1 MASTSAIGSA
11 ELGVRAKGN
20 PARSNGLRYLAIAL
34 MLAAIAGGVM
44 LALFGE
50 PSLALVKLGA
60 LQAKSIA
67 WAIPAI
73 AVFAVLFTYNY
84 PRVGATIASIAAVV
98 ALLTFPGGGYS
109 GPPPA
114 EPIAQLEGLTGSM
127 GLATFLLLAILA
139 TLAATWVLSSLGVL
153 TAKATTWSYATIAMV
168 GAASILAMHMLG
180 GAPAGVWTAG
190 VPYLLTVGHNL
201 LIVAIALA
209 LLAGAAVAL
218 YSIAANGDDVRL
230 ANVRNGETVKPDWI
244 TRFGAAKVA
253 SIPLFLVVLGV
264 FIGGTIWTIVFSF
277 TGSTGFPLMNDW
289 VGWDQYERLLF
300 RTPRW
305 SISVKNLAIYGVF
318 SLTFSFLIGFLLA
331 VFMDQKI
338 RFESAFRTI
347 YLYPFALSFIVTGH
361 VWAWIM
367 NPNLG
372 LQKAVRAM
380 GWTNFEFTWLGD
392 RNMVIY
398 ALVIAGLWQGTGLIM
413 ALMLAGLRGI
423 DEEIWKAARVDGIP
437 KWRTY
442 ISIVI
447 PMMRPVLITTL
458 VISASGVVRVY
469 DLVVA
474 LTAGGPG
481 LFSEVPAKYVYDKMF
496 GGGLAQGLAASTV
509 MLLTVGIIIIP
520 WAIIEFGGKRRA

>member
-1 MASTSAIGSA
+1 VAIV
-11 ELGVRAKGN
+11 LMLIGVAG
-20 PARSNGLRYLAIAL
+20 GIAL
-34 MLAAIAGGVM
+34 GLWGQ
-44 LALFGE
+44 
-50 PSLALVKLGA
+50 PSLPLIKLGA
-60 LQAKSIA
+60 LQAASIA
-67 WAIPAI
+67 WAIPVI
-73 AVFAVLFTYNY
+73 ATIAVLFTFNY
-84 PRVGATIASIAAVV
+84 PRVGAVV
-98 ALLTFPGGGYS
+98 AFIATVVAILTYLGWGYG
-109 GPPPA
+109 GPPPSETPEA
-114 EPIAQLEGLTGSM
+114 ILAVRDSM
-127 GLATFLLLAILA
+127 GIATFLIVAAVLAV
-139 TLAATWVLSSLGVL
+139 AATFVLSRFGVLSSR
-153 TAKATTWSYATIAMV
+153 ATTGYYGAIAIIV
-168 GAASILAMHMLG
+168 VLSVIGLHTLG
-180 GAPAGVWTAG
+180 GAPASVWGTG
-190 VPYLLTVGHNL
+190 VPYVLTSGLNL
-201 LIVAIALA
+201 LILAIAA
-209 LLAGAAVAL
+209 LLAAGSAISL
-218 YSIAANGDDVRL
+218 YSVVAAGDDVRL

-244 TRFGAAKVA
+244 TRFGAAKIA

-305 SISVKNLAIYGVF
+305 SISVKNLAVYGVF
-318 SLTFSFLIGFLLA
+318 SLGFSFLIGFLLA

-372 LQKAVRAM
+372 LQKAMRAL

-392 RNMVIY
+392 RDMVIY

>member
-11 ELGVRAKGN
+11 EVTVRGN
-20 PARSNGLRYLAIAL
+20 PARSSGLRYLAIAL

-44 LALFGE
+44 LALSGE
-50 PSLALVKLGA
+50 PSPAILKLGA

-67 WAIPAI
+67 WAIPGI
-73 AVFAVLFTYNY
+73 AAFAVLFTLNY
-84 PRVGATIASIAAVV
+84 PRVGATISFIGAIVAMLTFLGAGYSGPAPAEPVLQLEGLAAGSVNLATFLLVATIAAVV
-98 ALLTFPGGGYS
+98 A
-109 GPPPA
+109 
-114 EPIAQLEGLTGSM
+114 
-127 GLATFLLLAILA
+127 
-139 TLAATWVLSSLGVL
+139 TWVLSVLGVL
-153 TAKATTWSYATIAMV
+153 NAKVTTWFYLAIAAV
-168 GAASILAMHMLG
+168 VAASILAMHTLG
-180 GAPAGVWTAG
+180 GAPGGVWTSG
-190 VPYLLTVGHNL
+190 VPYLLGDGHNP
-201 LIVAIALA
+201 LIVAIVAALV
-209 LLAGAAVAL
+209 AGSAVAL

-277 TGSTGFPLMNDW
+277 TGSTGFPLTDNW

-380 GWTNFEFTWLGD
+380 GWTDFEFGWLGD

-496 GGGLAQGLAASTV
+496 SGGLGQGLAASTI

-520 WAIIEFGGKRRA
+520 WAIIEFGGKRR

>member
-11 ELGVRAKGN
+11 DVSASARGN
-20 PARSNGLRYLAIAL
+20 PARGTTVRYVAIAL

-44 LALFGE
+44 VALWAE
-50 PSLALVKLGA
+50 PSLGLIKLGA
-60 LQAKSIA
+60 LQARSIA
-67 WAIPAI
+67 WAIPLVS
-73 AVFAVLFTYNY
+73 VFAVLFTFNY
-84 PRVGATIASIAAVV
+84 PRVGATVAFIGSVI
-98 ALLTFPGGGYS
+98 ALLTFQAGGY
-109 GPPPA
+109 GGAPPA
-114 EPIAQLEGLTGSM
+114 ETPPELVGLTGSM
-127 GLATFLLLAILA
+127 NLATFLLLAAIVA
-139 TLAATWVLSSLGVL
+139 IV
-153 TAKATTWSYATIAMV
+153 ATIALSRLGLLRARV
-168 GAASILAMHMLG
+168 TTGFYITIAVVFALSVLGLHTLGA
-180 GAPAGVWTAG
+180 APAGVWTTG
-190 VPYLLTVGHNL
+190 VPYVLTDGHNPL
-201 LIVAIALA
+201 
-209 LLAGAAVAL
+209 LLAIIAALIAGSIVAL
-218 YSIAANGDDVRL
+218 YSISAAGDDVRI
-230 ANVRNGETVKPDWI
+230 ANVRNGETVRPDWI
-244 TRFGAAKVA
+244 TRFGAAKIA

-277 TGSTGFPLMNDW
+277 TGSTGFPLTDSW

-318 SLTFSFLIGFLLA
+318 SLTFSFLVGFLLA

-361 VWAWIM
+361 VWGWIM

-413 ALMLAGLRGI
+413 ALMLAGLRGV

-437 KWRTY
+437 KWRSY

-458 VISASGVVRVY
+458 VIAASGVVRVY

-496 GGGLAQGLAASTV
+496 GGALAQGLAASTI

-520 WAIIEFGGKRRA
+520 WAIIEFGGKRR

>member
-1 MASTSAIGSA
+1 MASSAIGST
-11 ELGVRAKGN
+11 EVDVRHN
-20 PARSNGLRYLAIAL
+20 PARGSMLRLVAI
-34 MLAAIAGGVM
+34 V
-44 LALFGE
+44 LALGAVAAGVAIGLWGE
-50 PSLALVKLGA
+50 PSLGLVKLGL

-67 WAIPAI
+67 WVLPSVAA
-73 AVFAVLFTYNY
+73 FALLFIFNY
-84 PRVGATIASIAAVV
+84 PRTGAAV
-98 ALLTFPGGGYS
+98 
-109 GPPPA
+109 
-114 EPIAQLEGLTGSM
+114 
-127 GLATFLLLAILA
+127 
-139 TLAATWVLSSLGVL
+139 
-153 TAKATTWSYATIAMV
+153 
-168 GAASILAMHMLG
+168 ASFG
-180 GAPAGVWTAG
+180 
-190 VPYLLTVGHNL
+190 L
-201 LIVAIALA
+201 LIGALA
-209 LLAGAAVAL
+209 LLGGGYGGAAFEGDPVAPIQGLVWPATFLFVVTVAAIIATITLNRLDVLSRRATSWAYIAIAIVVVLSLLVLHALNSAPVDVWTLGVPSILTRGSNPILLAYIVLAGAAAVVSL
-218 YSIAANGDDVRL
+218 VSIAAAGDIVRV
-230 ANVRNGETVKPDWI
+230 ANMRNGETVRPDWI
-244 TRFGAAKVA
+244 TRFAAAKIA

-277 TGSTGFPLMNDW
+277 TGSTGFPLMDKW

-305 SISVKNLAIYGVF
+305 SISVKNLAVYGVF
-318 SLTFSFLIGFLLA
+318 SLTFSFAVGFLLA

-361 VWAWIM
+361 VWGWIM

-372 LQKAVRAM
+372 LQKAVRAL

-392 RNMVIY
+392 RDMVIY

-509 MLLTVGIIIIP
+509 MLLTVGIILIP
-520 WAIIEFGGKRRA
+520 WAIIEFGGKRRQ